1 MGGSSGVSAFGR
13 TTATISR
20 SRVQRSQTSTKAPPD
35 KHRRRHDRKEDGQQ
49 LEARERII
57 AFPDAPLP
65 APVHQ
70 RLARQLLI
78 VAQGVNFRRFVFFSH
93 LTSAGHSAQRVTA
106 RKLNTTSTHIATSTA
121 HSDRR

>member
-35 KHRRRHDRKEDGQQ
+35 KHRRRHDRKEDRQQ

-65 APVHQ
+65 APVLQ
-70 RLARQLLI
+70 RLARQLVI
-78 VAQGVNFRRFVFFSH
+78 VAQGLNFRGFVFFSH
-93 LTSAGHSAQRVTA
+93 LTSASHSAQRATA
-106 RKLNTTSTHIATSTA
+106 GKLNQKRTNI
-121 HSDRR
+121 